1 MSGKCHYLVTC
12 RHSTSKWQRLKN
24 LNNIKIVPWC
34 AKNTHVNSNISQIT
48 FGPIGIAQL
57 LYVSFFLLI
66 EFFTFWCDHQ
76 GVNVCGTVCF
86 WNRYLQLA
94 SLLSGHIMLILFEAK
109 VVHCVYDH
117 QECCILEI
125 PGKFLGIWSQV
136 SIRKRVFPKLWFW
149 NHLNYFLHQIPF
161 DLMLD
166 FRFTTNG
173 QHSFEWVAS
182 FSPLR
187 VTQKRQKAGVAEG
200 VSNDKWDPFGFR
212 HLHISKNKEEGR
224 QRFVFLIISE
234 SSLCLQGTLP
244 CVYWSWSFWECLFF
258 SLYYILE
265 SFYRYSAPKVFLE
278 QFWGKVYFV
287 WPRIEH

>member
-1 MSGKCHYLVTC
+1 M
-12 RHSTSKWQRLKN
+12 
-24 LNNIKIVPWC
+24 
-34 AKNTHVNSNISQIT
+34 
-48 FGPIGIAQL
+48 L
-57 LYVSFFLLI
+57 L

-125 PGKFLGIWSQV
+125 PGKYLGIWSQV
-136 SIRKRVFPKLWFW
+136 YIRKWLPHKLWFW
-149 NHLNYFLHQIPF
+149 NHLNCFMHQIPL

-234 SSLCLQGTLP
+234 SSLCLQGTLS
-244 CVYWSWSFWECLFF
+244 CVYWSWSLWECLF
-258 SLYYILE
+258 YTDLE
-265 SFYRYSAPKVFLE
+265 SFYRYSVSKVILGQSLFCLA
-278 QFWGKVYFV
+278 
-287 WPRIEH
+287 